1 MYAQQQKAKN
11 DINSRI
17 SPPPS
22 LEALLAILGYK
33 SSWVADLTIFFS
45 SCELRISIEVTV
57 SFAQK
62 SRAVHWPERVLNKYL
77 YTNQNATDGF
87 FTLLKF

>member
-1 MYAQQQKAKN
+1 MCAQQQKAKN
-11 DINSRI
+11 DTK
-17 SPPPS
+17 SPLSPSPS

-33 SSWVADLTIFFS
+33 SSWVAELTIFS
-45 SCELRISIEVTV
+45 SSHELRISIKVTV

-62 SRAVHWPERVLNKYL
+62 SRAVHWPECVLNKYL

-87 FTLLKF
+87 FTL